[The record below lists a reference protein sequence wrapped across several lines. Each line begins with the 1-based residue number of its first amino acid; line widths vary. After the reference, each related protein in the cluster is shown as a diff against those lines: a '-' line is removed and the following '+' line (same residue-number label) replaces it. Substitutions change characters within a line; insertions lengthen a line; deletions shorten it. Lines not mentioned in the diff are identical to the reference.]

1 MLTESTAYNER
12 NSFDWI
18 SLLQAVLSTYA
29 ALNAFGGAFAALFAL
44 AFLPVDL
51 ISDFLQPGLLLSLG
65 LALIVI
71 GCLLI
76 PSALIGFYR
85 LRRLPI
91 PRWLLFISLQRINGV
106 FLVLLILVLITGVL
120 LFTWPEAATKAAP
133 FLSVLAISMPILI
146 YINIG
151 SKNMAGVHP
160 QRHWG
165 VFAFSLAVTPSLIIF
180 AELGVLSLA
189 LVVFSLAASTNP
201 ELQRILF
208 ELSSQFSTLPQ
219 DPESLLL
226 ILKPL
231 LSQPLVILAL
241 FLAFT
246 VLVPIV
252 EEVLKTISVWL
263 LAKRIGGAH
272 EGYVV
277 GILSGAGFA
286 LMEGLFS
293 LSGFGSGEEW
303 LVLILG
309 RMGGS
314 LLHVFTGG
322 VIGWGLASIWREGR
336 GIKYALSLILSLL
349 VHGLWNGVVLSASLL
364 PIVYPGSEYPKLVNV
379 PMILYALLILLTGI
393 MLTGFIIFSKRLRT
407 HQTLITPTN

>member
-51 ISDFLQPGLLLSLG
+51 VSDFLQPGLLLSLG

>member
-1 MLTESTAYNER
+1 LLTESTAYNER

-263 LAKRIGGAH
+263 LAKRIRSVP

-364 PIVYPGSEYPKLVNV
+364 PIVYPGSEYRKLVNV

>member
-51 ISDFLQPGLLLSLG
+51 VSDFLQPGLLLSLV

>member
-12 NSFDWI
+12 NGFDWI

-263 LAKRIGGAH
+263 LAKRIRSVP

>member
-263 LAKRIGGAH
+263 LAKRIRSVP

-293 LSGFGSGEEW
+293 LGSFGSGAEW
-303 LVLILG
+303 LSLVLG

-364 PIVYPGSEYPKLVNV
+364 PIVYPGSEYRKLVNV

>member
-18 SLLQAVLSTYA
+18 SFLQAVLSTYA

-51 ISDFLQPGLLLSLG
+51 VSDFLQPGLLLSLV

>member
-1 MLTESTAYNER
+1 
-12 NSFDWI
+12 
-18 SLLQAVLSTYA
+18 
-29 ALNAFGGAFAALFAL
+29 
-44 AFLPVDL
+44 
-51 ISDFLQPGLLLSLG
+51 
-65 LALIVI
+65 
-71 GCLLI
+71 
-76 PSALIGFYR
+76 
-85 LRRLPI
+85 
-91 PRWLLFISLQRINGV
+91 
-106 FLVLLILVLITGVL
+106 
-120 LFTWPEAATKAAP
+120 
-133 FLSVLAISMPILI
+133 
-146 YINIG
+146 
-151 SKNMAGVHP
+151 MAGVHP

-180 AELGVLSLA
+180 AELSVLSLA

-263 LAKRIGGAH
+263 LAKRIRSVP

-293 LSGFGSGEEW
+293 LGSFGSGAEW
-303 LVLILG
+303 LSLVLG

>member
-1 MLTESTAYNER
+1 LLTESTAYNER

-263 LAKRIGGAH
+263 LAKRIRSVP

-293 LSGFGSGEEW
+293 LGSFGSGAEW
-303 LVLILG
+303 LSLVLG

-364 PIVYPGSEYPKLVNV
+364 PIVYPGSEYRKLVNV

>member
-1 MLTESTAYNER
+1 LLTESTAYNER
-12 NSFDWI
+12 NGFDWI

-263 LAKRIGGAH
+263 LAKRIRSVP

>member
-1 MLTESTAYNER
+1 
-12 NSFDWI
+12 
-18 SLLQAVLSTYA
+18 
-29 ALNAFGGAFAALFAL
+29 
-44 AFLPVDL
+44 
-51 ISDFLQPGLLLSLG
+51 
-65 LALIVI
+65 
-71 GCLLI
+71 
-76 PSALIGFYR
+76 
-85 LRRLPI
+85 
-91 PRWLLFISLQRINGV
+91 
-106 FLVLLILVLITGVL
+106 
-120 LFTWPEAATKAAP
+120 
-133 FLSVLAISMPILI
+133 
-146 YINIG
+146 
-151 SKNMAGVHP
+151 MAGVHP

-263 LAKRIGGAH
+263 LAKRIRSVP

-293 LSGFGSGEEW
+293 LGSFGSGAEW
-303 LVLILG
+303 LSLVLG

-364 PIVYPGSEYPKLVNV
+364 PIVYPGSEYRKLVNV

>member
-120 LFTWPEAATKAAP
+120 LFTWPEATTKAAP

-263 LAKRIGGAH
+263 LAKRIRSVP

-322 VIGWGLASIWREGR
+322 LIGWGLTSTWQEGR
-336 GIKYALSLILSLL
+336 GLKYALSFFSSIL
-349 VHGLWNGVVLSASLL
+349 VHGLWNGIVLCASVL
-364 PIVYPGSEYPKLVNV
+364 P
-379 PMILYALLILLTGI
+379 
-393 MLTGFIIFSKRLRT
+393 IIFSDSEHAALVNAPFIFYILLVLLATGLLIAFTIFSNQLRT
-407 HQTLITPTN
+407 RQKLSRPTN